1 VPKFKFK
8 SNGGRSELC
17 RDFAGPN
24 VKQYYNGIASF
35 LKSGL
40 NFNAEFRTI
49 KSEAPMA
56 FAVFFYLKDGDAVV
70 QMEDDTFY
78 NCADIKAVAVVP
90 ADNGE
95 LAGIQSCQLTNFCE
109 VR

>member
-1 VPKFKFK
+1 
-8 SNGGRSELC
+8 
-17 RDFAGPN
+17 
-24 VKQYYNGIASF
+24 
-35 LKSGL
+35 
-40 NFNAEFRTI
+40 
-49 KSEAPMA
+49 MA
-56 FAVFFYLKDGDAVV
+56 FAVYFYLKDGDAVV

-109 VR
+109 VGNKVGGALTFGNY